1 VNELSEITLDLSHVE
16 GGLSLIINERTSN
29 TLFELADAQEN
40 GEARY
45 QLKEGNFYDY
55 ELSNT
60 EYHLED
66 PFDNIIQPH
75 RRISHIGRISPNIYV
90 GTLEIPLLKKGS
102 SEAITK
108 IRLEIQSVKSG
119 YRDDYR
125 DMLELITEK
134 CTDLLLQANS
144 PVSQHF
150 EIDYTI
156 NSQSLYQKFAFI
168 KSVIGTDE
176 FAEAI
181 HRIVTA
187 PVTKWTETTEEKDIR
202 NTRRFSNSNRKEILK
217 GGKRTK
223 LPESHHLRSYGID
236 TLPERIT
243 SIRKTD
249 SVDTPEN
256 RFIKHALENFLKL
269 CTDINNK
276 AKEFGHKK
284 MENESELLIREL
296 EGQLH
301 HTVFK
306 DISRPTTLKLNS
318 PVLQRKEGY
327 REVLRVWLMFDLA
340 AKLIWKGGDDIYSG
354 GKKDIA
360 TLYEYWLFFKLLD
373 LFQSIFEIE
382 PKDISDLIKET
393 PDGLNLQIKQG
404 KFTALRGV
412 YDSGNRKLNIRFN
425 YNRSFNGKKTY
436 PESGSWTT
444 TLRPDYTL
452 SFWPFGISELEAEKQ
467 ELIVHVHFDAKYKIA
482 NLSDFLSQ
490 NGNSNSQDFG
500 EIKPFDLEEVKW
512 GLISETLVKN
522 NLAVWNSK
530 KQLKLKS
537 LFWEEM
543 QEFGIFRNE
552 LFDDLVTNIQ
562 QSVFNE
568 EKVENRKGVY
578 KNADLLKMH
587 AYKDAI
593 RRTGGAYVLYP
604 GDKSINQKGFHE
616 IIPGLGAFPV
626 KPSKTDSGIGE
637 LKAFILEIIEH
648 FINRASQREKI
659 AFRTFEIYE
668 NPPKSDN
675 AINEPLPEPY
685 NTNRALIPDDT
696 FVLVGYYNSREQY
709 DWIQATG
716 LYNFRMGSGA
726 GSLILDKETVSSKY
740 LLLHTSGDTD
750 SGNLWRIVSR
760 GPKVFSKDDLI
771 RKDYPSPSQENYL
784 VIEIKPVT
792 DTEFENVSWD
802 FKKLSNYS
810 SGRASAFPFTT
821 SLTELMKNKI
831 RKTATT
837 NIQLPINTK

>member
-1 VNELSEITLDLSHVE
+1 MKSVSNIEIKLDSIQEGLRLWIDARRPDSLFDVEENAGEHNEARFQLVE
-16 GGLSLIINERTSN
+16 GCQYDFQISDPDFVLG
-29 TLFELADAQEN
+29 DV
-40 GEARY
+40 GE
-45 QLKEGNFYDY
+45 
-55 ELSNT
+55 
-60 EYHLED
+60 
-66 PFDNIIQPH
+66 NIIQQH
-75 RRISHIGRISPNIYV
+75 KRTKNLGTIAPNIFV
-90 GTLEIPLLKKGS
+90 GKLSIPLLEKVSCQERCKV
-102 SEAITK
+102 E
-108 IRLEIQSVKSG
+108 LEVQSIKSG

-150 EIDYTI
+150 EIDYTKD
-156 NSQSLYQKFAFI
+156 SQTLYQKFAFI

-181 HRIVTA
+181 HRIVTE

-202 NTRRFSNSNRKEILK
+202 NVRRFSNTNIKEILK
-217 GGKRTK
+217 GSKRAK
-223 LPESHHLRSYGID
+223 LSETHFLRNYGID

-243 SIRKTD
+243 TIRKKD
-249 SVDTPEN
+249 SVDKPEN
-256 RFIKHALENFLKL
+256 RFIKHALENFLKF

-284 MENESELLIREL
+284 METESELLIREL
-296 EGQLH
+296 ESQLH
-301 HTVFK
+301 HTIFK

-318 PVLQRKEGY
+318 PVLQHKEGY
-327 REVLRVWLMFDLA
+327 REVLRAWLMFDLA

-404 KFTALRGV
+404 KFTALRGIFF
-412 YDSGNRKLNIRFN
+412 SGSRKLNIRFN
-425 YNRSFNGKKTY
+425 YNRSFSGMKTY
-436 PESGSWTT
+436 PDSGSWTT

-452 SFWPFGISELEAEKQ
+452 SFWPFGISETEAEKQ
-467 ELIVHVHFDAKYKIA
+467 ELIVHIHFDAKYKIA
-482 NLSDFLSQ
+482 NLTDFLEQ
-490 NGNSNSQDFG
+490 NTEN
-500 EIKPFDLEEVKW
+500 DLDKVK
-512 GLISETLVKN
+512 
-522 NLAVWNSK
+522 A
-530 KQLKLKS
+530 
-537 LFWEEM
+537 
-543 QEFGIFRNE
+543 
-552 LFDDLVTNIQ
+552 
-562 QSVFNE
+562 
-568 EKVENRKGVY
+568 ENRKGIY

-659 AFRTFEIYE
+659 AYRTFDIYK
-668 NPPKSDN
+668 NPPESDN
-675 AINEPLPEPY
+675 FVKEALPEPY
-685 NTNRALIPDDT
+685 NANRSLIPDNT
-696 FVLVGYYNSREQY
+696 FVLVGYYNSQEQY
-709 DWIQATG
+709 TWIQRTG
-716 LYNFRMGSGA
+716 LYNFRMGSGT

-740 LLLHTSGDTD
+740 LLLHTSGDTE
-750 SGNLWRIVSR
+750 SGELWKIVSR
-760 GPKVFSKDDLI
+760 GPKVYSKDDLL
-771 RKDYPSPSQENYL
+771 RKGYPSPSQDNYL
-784 VIEIKPVT
+784 VIQIEPVT
-792 DTEFENVSWD
+792 DLEFENVSWD
-802 FKKLSNYS
+802 FRELSNYS
-810 SGRASAFPFTT
+810 TGRALAFPFTT

-831 RKTATT
+831 R
-837 NIQLPINTK
+837 

>member
-1 VNELSEITLDLSHVE
+1 MKSLSNIEINLDSVKE
-16 GGLSLIINERTSN
+16 GLRLWIDVRRPDSL
-29 TLFELADAQEN
+29 FDAEEN
-40 GEARY
+40 AAENNEARY
-45 QLKEGNFYDY
+45 QLVEGCYYDY
-55 ELSNT
+55 QISDSGFVLGDIGE
-60 EYHLED
+60 
-66 PFDNIIQPH
+66 NIIQQH
-75 RRISHIGRISPNIYV
+75 KRTANLGTIAPNIFV
-90 GTLEIPLLKKGS
+90 GTLSIPLLDKHT
-102 SEAITK
+102 SEELCK
-108 IRLEIQSVKSG
+108 IELEVQSVKSG
-119 YRDDYR
+119 YRNDYR

-150 EIDYTI
+150 EIDYTKD
-156 NSQSLYQKFAFI
+156 SQTLYQKFAFI

-176 FAEAI
+176 FAEAV

-202 NTRRFSNSNRKEILK
+202 NARRFSNTNIKEILK
-217 GGKRTK
+217 GGRRTK
-223 LPESHHLRSYGID
+223 LPETHYLRSYGID

-243 SIRKTD
+243 TIRKTD

-256 RFIKHALENFLKL
+256 RFIKHSLENFLKF

-276 AKEFGHKK
+276 SKEFGHKK
-284 MENESELLIREL
+284 METESSLMIREL
-296 EGQLH
+296 ESQLH

-306 DISRPTTLKLNS
+306 DISTPTTLKLNS

-373 LFQSIFEIE
+373 LFQSIFDIE

-412 YDSGNRKLNIRFN
+412 YDSGSRKLNIRFN
-425 YNRSFNGKKTY
+425 YNRSFSGKKTY
-436 PESGSWTT
+436 PDSGSWTT

-452 SFWPFGISELEAEKQ
+452 SFWPYGISEAEAEKQ

-482 NLSDFLSQ
+482 NLTDFLEQ
-490 NGNSNSQDFG
+490 NTEN
-500 EIKPFDLEEVKW
+500 DL
-512 GLISETLVKN
+512 
-522 NLAVWNSK
+522 
-530 KQLKLKS
+530 
-537 LFWEEM
+537 
-543 QEFGIFRNE
+543 
-552 LFDDLVTNIQ
+552 D
-562 QSVFNE
+562 E
-568 EKVENRKGVY
+568 EKAENRKGIY

-659 AFRTFEIYE
+659 AYRTFDIYK
-668 NPPKSDN
+668 NPPESENVVK
-675 AINEPLPEPY
+675 EPLPEPF
-685 NTNRALIPDDT
+685 NTNRDLIPDDT
-696 FVLVGYYNSREQY
+696 YVLVGYYNSQEQY
-709 DWIQATG
+709 EWIQRTG

-726 GSLILDKETVSSKY
+726 GSLVLDKETVSSKY

-750 SGNLWRIVSR
+750 SGDLWKIVSR

-771 RKDYPSPSQENYL
+771 RKGYLAPSQDNYL
-784 VIEIKPVT
+784 VIQIEPVT

-802 FKKLSNYS
+802 FRNLSNYS
-810 SGRASAFPFTT
+810 TGRASAFPFTT

-831 RKTATT
+831 R
-837 NIQLPINTK
+837 

>member
-1 VNELSEITLDLSHVE
+1 MKSVSNIEINLDSVRE
-16 GGLSLIINERTSN
+16 GLRLWIDARRSDSLY
-29 TLFELADAQEN
+29 DAETDAEQHN
-40 GEARY
+40 EARY
-45 QLKEGNFYDY
+45 QLLEGCLYDFQINDAQY
-55 ELSNT
+55 ILGDVGE
-60 EYHLED
+60 
-66 PFDNIIQPH
+66 NIVQQHKRTPNLGTIA
-75 RRISHIGRISPNIYV
+75 PNIFV
-90 GTLEIPLLKKGS
+90 GTLSIPLLRK
-102 SEAITK
+102 ENLEERTK
-108 IRLEIQSVKSG
+108 IHLEVQSIKSG

-150 EIDYTI
+150 EIDYTRD
-156 NSQSLYQKFAFI
+156 SQTLYQKFAFI
-168 KSVIGTDE
+168 KSVIGTVE
-176 FAEAI
+176 FSEAI

-202 NTRRFSNSNRKEILK
+202 NARRFSNANIKEILK

-223 LPESHHLRSYGID
+223 IPETHYLKSYGID

-243 SIRKTD
+243 TIRKAD

-256 RFIKHALENFLKL
+256 RFVKHALENFLKF
-269 CTDINNK
+269 CTDINTK

-284 MENESELLIREL
+284 MQTESDLMIREL
-296 EGQLH
+296 ESQLH

-340 AKLIWKGGDDIYSG
+340 AKLIWNGGDDIYRG

-373 LFQSIFEIE
+373 LFQSMFEID

-404 KFTALRGV
+404 KFTALNGV
-412 YDSGNRKLNIRFN
+412 YDSGSRKLNIRFN
-425 YNRSFNGKKTY
+425 YNRQFSGKKTY
-436 PESGSWTT
+436 PDSGSWTT

-452 SFWPFGISELEAEKQ
+452 SFWPHGISDSEAEKQ

-482 NLSDFLSQ
+482 NLIDFLEKDTE
-490 NGNSNSQDFG
+490 N
-500 EIKPFDLEEVKW
+500 DL
-512 GLISETLVKN
+512 
-522 NLAVWNSK
+522 
-530 KQLKLKS
+530 
-537 LFWEEM
+537 
-543 QEFGIFRNE
+543 
-552 LFDDLVTNIQ
+552 D
-562 QSVFNE
+562 E
-568 EKVENRKGVY
+568 EKVENRKGIY

-604 GDKSINQKGFHE
+604 GDKSIKQKGFHE

-637 LKAFILEIIEH
+637 LKAFVLEIIEH

-659 AFRTFEIYE
+659 AYKTFDIYK
-668 NPPKSDN
+668 NPPESGNVVK
-675 AINEPLPEPY
+675 ELLPEPF
-685 NTNRALIPDDT
+685 NNNRDLIPDDT
-696 FVLVGYYNSREQY
+696 FVLVGYYDSPEQY
-709 DWIQATG
+709 DWIQRTG

-726 GSLILDKETVSSKY
+726 GSLTLDKETVSSKY
-740 LLLHTSGDTD
+740 LLLHTSGDKD
-750 SGNLWRIVSR
+750 SGDLWKIVSR
-760 GPKVFSKDDLI
+760 GPKVYSKEDLI
-771 RKDYPSPSQENYL
+771 KKGYPSPSQDNYLIIQIELVTDSEFQNVKWNFRALENY
-784 VIEIKPVT
+784 
-792 DTEFENVSWD
+792 SR
-802 FKKLSNYS
+802 
-810 SGRASAFPFTT
+810 GRQSAYPFTT
-821 SLTELMKNKI
+821 NLTELMKTKI
-831 RKTATT
+831 
-837 NIQLPINTK
+837 

>member
-1 VNELSEITLDLSHVE
+1 MKSVSNIEINLDSVRE
-16 GGLSLIINERTSN
+16 GLRLWIDARRSDSLY
-29 TLFELADAQEN
+29 DAETDAEQHN
-40 GEARY
+40 EARY
-45 QLKEGNFYDY
+45 QLVEGCLYDFQINDAQY
-55 ELSNT
+55 ILGDVGE
-60 EYHLED
+60 
-66 PFDNIIQPH
+66 NIVQQHKRTPNLGTIA
-75 RRISHIGRISPNIYV
+75 PNIFV
-90 GTLEIPLLKKGS
+90 GTLSIPLLRK
-102 SEAITK
+102 ENLEERTK
-108 IRLEIQSVKSG
+108 IHLEVQSIKSG

-150 EIDYTI
+150 EIDYTRD
-156 NSQSLYQKFAFI
+156 SQTLYQKFAFI
-168 KSVIGTDE
+168 KSVIGTVE
-176 FAEAI
+176 FSEAI

-202 NTRRFSNSNRKEILK
+202 NARRFSNANIKEILK

-223 LPESHHLRSYGID
+223 IPETHYLKSYGID

-243 SIRKTD
+243 TIRKAD

-256 RFIKHALENFLKL
+256 RFVKHALENFLKF
-269 CTDINNK
+269 CTDINTK

-284 MENESELLIREL
+284 MQTESDLMIREL
-296 EGQLH
+296 ESQLH

-340 AKLIWKGGDDIYSG
+340 AKLIWNGGDDIYRG

-373 LFQSIFEIE
+373 LFQSIFEID

-404 KFTALRGV
+404 KFTALNGV
-412 YDSGNRKLNIRFN
+412 YDSGSRKLNIRFN
-425 YNRSFNGKKTY
+425 YNRQFSGKKTY
-436 PESGSWTT
+436 PDSGSWTT

-452 SFWPFGISELEAEKQ
+452 SFWPHGISESQAEKQ

-482 NLSDFLSQ
+482 NLIDFLEKDTE
-490 NGNSNSQDFG
+490 N
-500 EIKPFDLEEVKW
+500 DL
-512 GLISETLVKN
+512 
-522 NLAVWNSK
+522 
-530 KQLKLKS
+530 
-537 LFWEEM
+537 
-543 QEFGIFRNE
+543 
-552 LFDDLVTNIQ
+552 D
-562 QSVFNE
+562 E
-568 EKVENRKGVY
+568 EKVENRKGIY

-604 GDKSINQKGFHE
+604 GDKSIKQKGFHE

-637 LKAFILEIIEH
+637 LKAFVLEIIEH

-659 AFRTFEIYE
+659 AYKTFDIYK
-668 NPPKSDN
+668 NPPESGNVVK
-675 AINEPLPEPY
+675 ELLPEPF
-685 NTNRALIPDDT
+685 NNNRDLIPDDT
-696 FVLVGYYNSREQY
+696 FVLVGYYDSPEQY
-709 DWIQATG
+709 DWIQRTG

-726 GSLILDKETVSSKY
+726 GSLTLDKETVSSKY
-740 LLLHTSGDTD
+740 LLLHTSGDKD
-750 SGNLWRIVSR
+750 SGDLWKIVSR
-760 GPKVFSKDDLI
+760 GPKVYSKEDLI
-771 RKDYPSPSQENYL
+771 KKGYPSPSQDNYLIIQIELVTDSEFQNVKWNFRALENY
-784 VIEIKPVT
+784 
-792 DTEFENVSWD
+792 SR
-802 FKKLSNYS
+802 
-810 SGRASAFPFTT
+810 GRQSAYPFTT
-821 SLTELMKNKI
+821 NLTELMKTKI
-831 RKTATT
+831 
-837 NIQLPINTK
+837 

>member
-1 VNELSEITLDLSHVE
+1 MKSLSNIEINLDSVKE
-16 GGLSLIINERTSN
+16 GLRLWIDVRRPDSL
-29 TLFELADAQEN
+29 FDAEEN
-40 GEARY
+40 AAENNEARY
-45 QLKEGNFYDY
+45 QLVEGCYYDY
-55 ELSNT
+55 QISDSGFVLGDIGE
-60 EYHLED
+60 
-66 PFDNIIQPH
+66 NIIQQH
-75 RRISHIGRISPNIYV
+75 KRTANLGTIAPNIFV
-90 GTLEIPLLKKGS
+90 GTLSIPLLDKHT
-102 SEAITK
+102 SEELCK
-108 IRLEIQSVKSG
+108 IELEVQSVKSG
-119 YRDDYR
+119 YRNDYR

-134 CTDLLLQANS
+134 CTDLLFQANS
-144 PVSQHF
+144 PVSQNF
-150 EIDYTI
+150 EIDYTKD
-156 NSQSLYQKFAFI
+156 SQTLYQKFSFI

-202 NTRRFSNSNRKEILK
+202 NARRFSNANIKEILK
-217 GGKRTK
+217 GGRRTK
-223 LPESHHLRSYGID
+223 LPEAHYLRSYGID
-236 TLPERIT
+236 TLSERIT
-243 SIRKTD
+243 TIRKTD

-256 RFIKHALENFLKL
+256 RFIKHALENFLKF

-284 MENESELLIREL
+284 METESGMMIREL
-296 EGQLH
+296 ESQLH

-373 LFQSIFEIE
+373 LFQSIFDIE
-382 PKDISDLIKET
+382 PKEISDLIKET

-412 YDSGNRKLNIRFN
+412 YDSGSRKLNIRFN
-425 YNRSFNGKKTY
+425 YNRSFSGKKTY
-436 PESGSWTT
+436 PDSGSWTT

-452 SFWPFGISELEAEKQ
+452 SFWPFGISETEAEKQ
-467 ELIVHVHFDAKYKIA
+467 ELIVHVHFDAKYKTA
-482 NLSDFLSQ
+482 NLTDFLEQ
-490 NGNSNSQDFG
+490 NTEN
-500 EIKPFDLEEVKW
+500 DL
-512 GLISETLVKN
+512 
-522 NLAVWNSK
+522 
-530 KQLKLKS
+530 
-537 LFWEEM
+537 
-543 QEFGIFRNE
+543 
-552 LFDDLVTNIQ
+552 D
-562 QSVFNE
+562 E
-568 EKVENRKGVY
+568 EKAENRKGIY

-626 KPSKTDSGIGE
+626 KPSKTESGIGE

-659 AFRTFEIYE
+659 AYRTFDVYK
-668 NPPKSDN
+668 NPPESDN
-675 AINEPLPEPY
+675 VVNEPLPEPF
-685 NTNRALIPDDT
+685 NTNRDLIPDDT
-696 FVLVGYYNSREQY
+696 YVLVGYYNSQKQY
-709 DWIQATG
+709 NWIQRTG

-750 SGNLWRIVSR
+750 SGDLWKIVSR
-760 GPKVFSKDDLI
+760 GPKVYSKDDLI
-771 RKDYPSPSQENYL
+771 RKGYPSPSQDNYL
-784 VIEIKPVT
+784 VIQIEPVT

-802 FKKLSNYS
+802 FRNLSNYS
-810 SGRASAFPFTT
+810 TGRASAFPFTT

-831 RKTATT
+831 R
-837 NIQLPINTK
+837 

>member
-1 VNELSEITLDLSHVE
+1 MIKELTEISLDLSHIE
-16 GGLSLIINERTSN
+16 DGLMLAINERN
-29 TLFELADAQEN
+29 VHTLFVMDDATDH
-40 GEARY
+40 GEAVY
-45 QLKEGNFYDY
+45 QLTEGCFYDY
-55 ELSNT
+55 ELSNAD
-60 EYHLED
+60 YFLAD

-75 RRISHIGRISPNIYV
+75 KRIQHSGRIAPNIYV
-90 GTLEIPLLKKGS
+90 GTLEIPVYKKDIKEACGS
-102 SEAITK
+102 IF
-108 IRLEIQSVKSG
+108 LEVQSVKSG

-134 CTDLLLQANS
+134 CTDLLLQSNS

-150 EIDYTI
+150 EIDYTKD
-156 NSQSLYQKFAFI
+156 SHTLYQKFAFI

-176 FAEAI
+176 FAEAV
-181 HRIVTA
+181 HRIVTI

-202 NTRRFSNSNRKEILK
+202 NARRFSNANIKEILK
-217 GGKRTK
+217 GGRRTK
-223 LPESHHLRSYGID
+223 LPESHYLRKYGIE

-243 SIRKTD
+243 TIRKTD

-256 RFIKHALENFLKL
+256 RFIKHALENFLKF

-276 AKEFGHKK
+276 AIEFGHKK
-284 MENESELLIREL
+284 MENESEILIREL
-296 EGQLH
+296 ESHLH

-340 AKLIWKGGDDIYSG
+340 AKLIWEGGDDIYSG

-360 TLYEYWLFFKLLD
+360 TLYEYWLFFKLLE
-373 LFQSIFEIE
+373 LFQSIFNIE

-425 YNRSFNGKKTY
+425 YNRSFSGKKTY
-436 PESGSWTT
+436 PDSGSWTT

-452 SFWPFGISELEAEKQ
+452 SFWPYGISEDGAEKQ

-482 NLSDFLSQ
+482 NLADFLEQ
-490 NGNSNSQDFG
+490 
-500 EIKPFDLEEVKW
+500 
-512 GLISETLVKN
+512 
-522 NLAVWNSK
+522 NSK
-530 KQLKLKS
+530 NETDLNDEKS
-537 LFWEEM
+537 
-543 QEFGIFRNE
+543 
-552 LFDDLVTNIQ
+552 
-562 QSVFNE
+562 
-568 EKVENRKGVY
+568 ENRKGIY

-659 AFRTFEIYE
+659 AYRTFDIYKD
-668 NPPKSDN
+668 PPESDN
-675 AINEPLPEPY
+675 VVNEPLPEPY
-685 NTNRALIPDDT
+685 NANRDLIPDDT
-696 FVLVGYYNSREQY
+696 VVLVGYYKSDAHLN
-709 DWIQATG
+709 WIKRKK
-716 LYNFRMGSGA
+716 LYNFRMDNSKGA
-726 GSLILDKETVSSKY
+726 LTMTKESVSSKY
-740 LLLHTSGDTD
+740 LLLHTSGSTFT
-750 SGNLWRIVSR
+750 GELW
-760 GPKVFSKDDLI
+760 KVVGKGFRVTSKETLK
-771 RKDYPSPSQENYL
+771 RLNYPSPTQRNYL
-784 VIEIKPVT
+784 IVKIEKVEDP
-792 DTEFENVSWD
+792 EFENVFWN
-802 FKKLSNYS
+802 FRNLQNYI
-810 SGRASAFPFTT
+810 SGRVSAFPFTT
-821 SLTELMKNKI
+821 NLTELMKTKI
-831 RKTATT
+831 K
-837 NIQLPINTK
+837 

>member
-1 VNELSEITLDLSHVE
+1 MKSVSNIEIKLDSIQEGLRLWVDARRPDSLFDAEENASEHNEARFQLVE
-16 GGLSLIINERTSN
+16 GCLYDFQISDPDFVLG
-29 TLFELADAQEN
+29 DV
-40 GEARY
+40 GE
-45 QLKEGNFYDY
+45 
-55 ELSNT
+55 
-60 EYHLED
+60 
-66 PFDNIIQPH
+66 NIIQQH
-75 RRISHIGRISPNIYV
+75 KRTKNLGTIAPNIFV
-90 GTLEIPLLKKGS
+90 GTLSIPLLEKESNQERCKV
-102 SEAITK
+102 E
-108 IRLEIQSVKSG
+108 LEVQSIKSG

-150 EIDYTI
+150 EIDYTKD
-156 NSQSLYQKFAFI
+156 SQTLYQKFAFI

-202 NTRRFSNSNRKEILK
+202 NARRFSNTNIKEILK
-217 GGKRTK
+217 GSKRTK
-223 LPESHHLRSYGID
+223 LPESHYLRSYGIG

-243 SIRKTD
+243 TIRKTD

-256 RFIKHALENFLKL
+256 RFIKHALENFLKF

-276 AKEFGHKK
+276 AKEFRHKK

-301 HTVFK
+301 HTLFK

-373 LFQSIFEIE
+373 LFQSIFDIE

-393 PDGLNLQIKQG
+393 PDGLNLQIKHG

-412 YDSGNRKLNIRFN
+412 YDSGSRKLNIRFN
-425 YNRSFNGKKTY
+425 YNRSFSGKKTY
-436 PESGSWTT
+436 PDSGSWTT

-452 SFWPFGISELEAEKQ
+452 SFWPFGISETEAEKQ

-482 NLSDFLSQ
+482 NLTDFLER
-490 NGNSNSQDFG
+490 NTDN
-500 EIKPFDLEEVKW
+500 DL
-512 GLISETLVKN
+512 
-522 NLAVWNSK
+522 
-530 KQLKLKS
+530 
-537 LFWEEM
+537 
-543 QEFGIFRNE
+543 
-552 LFDDLVTNIQ
+552 D
-562 QSVFNE
+562 E
-568 EKVENRKGVY
+568 EKAENRKGIY

-659 AFRTFEIYE
+659 AYRTFDIYK
-668 NPPKSDN
+668 NPPESENVVK
-675 AINEPLPEPY
+675 EPLPEPY
-685 NTNRALIPDDT
+685 NTNRDLIPDDT
-696 FVLVGYYNSREQY
+696 FILVGYYNSPEQY
-709 DWIQATG
+709 NWIQQKG
-716 LYNFRMGSGA
+716 LYNFRMGSGT

-740 LLLHTSGDTD
+740 LLLHTIGDTD
-750 SGNLWRIVSR
+750 SGDLWKIVSK
-760 GPKVFSKDDLI
+760 GPKVYSKADLI
-771 RKDYPSPSQENYL
+771 RKGYSSPSQDNYL
-784 VIEIKPVT
+784 VIQIEPVT
-792 DTEFENVSWD
+792 DSEFENVSWN
-802 FKKLSNYS
+802 FRNLENYS
-810 SGRASAFPFTT
+810 TGRASAFPFTT

-831 RKTATT
+831 R
-837 NIQLPINTK
+837 